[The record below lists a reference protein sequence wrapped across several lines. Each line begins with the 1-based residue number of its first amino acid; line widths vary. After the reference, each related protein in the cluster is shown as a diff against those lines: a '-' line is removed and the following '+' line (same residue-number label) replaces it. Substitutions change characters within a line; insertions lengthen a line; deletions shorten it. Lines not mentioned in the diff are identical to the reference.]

1 LVRSKSSKTQI
12 RGKKMKK
19 HLLAIAA
26 LAAIS
31 GSVAAQNVTVY
42 GVIDNAFQTQ
52 SKSGTNGT
60 AGRITSM
67 QRGGLVAPVWGFTGS
82 EDLGGGLKASF
93 DLQGYVDTD
102 TGVGNQFGGVFG
114 RASWVALTSSAG
126 TVKFGKQ
133 LDPAILAFYTT
144 DPRSIKETQSGLIT
158 WYTGAD
164 ARQLATADTDTTVNH
179 NQIANIFLANAVS
192 YSNSFNGLNVGIGYS
207 FGEKAGDQKANSVAS
222 LGVSYTASG
231 VTVSGTYSKNEGAN
245 SADTGKSQSERSS
258 FGLGYQV
265 TPTVKVKANYMKAEL
280 NSNLAVLYTD
290 NEVYGYGVEYQWN
303 PKNLFTVAYYD
314 GENKTVAND
323 TSKSII
329 VSNEYSLSKRT
340 TLYALA
346 SSHKGGSGYTR
357 AASMGTTSAN
367 TTTVVTQLGIA
378 HRF

>member
-1 LVRSKSSKTQI
+1 
-12 RGKKMKK
+12 MKK

-26 LAAIS
+26 LAAVS
-31 GSVAAQNVTVY
+31 GSVAAQNVTMY
-42 GVIDNAFQTQ
+42 GVIDNALQTQ
-52 SKSGTNGT
+52 SKSGTTGT

-126 TVKFGKQ
+126 TLKLGKQ
-133 LDPAILAFYTT
+133 LDPAVLAFAST
-144 DPRSIKETQSGLIT
+144 DPRGLKETQSGLIT

-164 ARQLATADTDTTVNH
+164 ARQSAAADTDTTVNY
-179 NQIANIFLANAVS
+179 NQVANIFIANAIT

-207 FGEKAGDQKANSVAS
+207 MGEKAGDNKANSVQTI
-222 LGVSYTASG
+222 GVSYTASG
-231 VTVSGTYSKNEGAN
+231 VTVSGSYSKNEGADSTN
-245 SADTGKSQSERSS
+245 TGKSQSERSS
-258 FGLGYQV
+258 FGLAYQV

-280 NSNLAVLYTD
+280 NANSGALYTD
-290 NEVYGYGVEYQWN
+290 NEVYGYGVEYNWN

-340 TLYALA
+340 TLYALV
-346 SSHKGGSGYTR
+346 SSHKGGSGFTR
-357 AASMGTTSAN
+357 AASMGTTSQN

>member
-1 LVRSKSSKTQI
+1 
-12 RGKKMKK
+12 MKK

-52 SKSGTNGT
+52 SKSSSTAKPNGT

-67 QRGGLVAPVWGFTGS
+67 AAGGLVAPVWGFTGS

-93 DLQGYVDTD
+93 DLQGYVTTD
-102 TGVGNQFGGVFG
+102 NGVGNQFGGVFG

-126 TVKFGKQ
+126 TVKLGKQ
-133 LDPAILAFYTT
+133 LDPALLAFYTT
-144 DPRSIKETQSGLIT
+144 DPRGIKESNSGLIT
-158 WYTGAD
+158 WLTGAD
-164 ARQLATADTDTTVNH
+164 ANQSASADATDATINH
-179 NQIANIFLANAVS
+179 NQVANIFIANS
-192 YSNSFNGLNVGIGYS
+192 ITYSNSFNGLNVGIGYS
-207 FGEKAGDQKANSVAS
+207 MGEKAGDNKANSVQTI
-222 LGVSYTASG
+222 GVSYTASG
-231 VTVSGTYSKNEGAN
+231 ATVSGTYSKNEGADPTN
-245 SADTGKSQSERSS
+245 TGKSQSERSS

-280 NSNLAVLYTD
+280 NANTGLLSVD

-314 GENKTVAND
+314 GENKKIAND
-323 TSKSII
+323 TSKSVV

-340 TLYALA
+340 TLYGLV
-346 SSHKGGSGYTR
+346 SSHKGGTGFSK
-357 AASMGTTSAN
+357 AANMLFTSAN

>member
-1 LVRSKSSKTQI
+1 
-12 RGKKMKK
+12 MKK

-31 GSVAAQNVTVY
+31 GSVAAQNVTMY
-42 GVIDNAFQTQ
+42 GVIDNGIQTQ
-52 SKSGTNGT
+52 SKTNATGTTTGT
-60 AGRITSM
+60 AGKTTTM
-67 QRGGLVAPVWGFTGS
+67 QSGGLVATVWGFTGS

-93 DLQGYVDTD
+93 DLQGYVTTD
-102 TGVGNQFGGVFG
+102 NGVGNQFGGVFG
-114 RASWVALTSSAG
+114 RASWVALSSSAG
-126 TVKFGKQ
+126 TLKLGKQ
-133 LDPAILAFYTT
+133 LDPALIAFAST
-144 DPRSIKETQSGLIT
+144 DPRGVKETQSGLIT

-164 ARQLATADTDTTVNH
+164 ATQSATASTTANS
-179 NQIANIFLANAVS
+179 NQVANIFIANAVT

-207 FGEKAGDQKANSVAS
+207 LGETAGDMKANSVQT

-231 VTVSGTYSKNEGAN
+231 VTVSGTYSKNEGPL
-245 SADTGKSQSERSS
+245 SADTGKYQSERSS

-280 NSNLAVLYTD
+280 SGSNSAVLIRE

-314 GENKTVAND
+314 GENKQIAND

-346 SSHKGGSGYTR
+346 SSHKGGSGYTY
-357 AASMGTTSAN
+357 AASMGTTSTN
-367 TTTVVTQLGIA
+367 LTTVVTQLGIA

>member
-1 LVRSKSSKTQI
+1 
-12 RGKKMKK
+12 MKK

-26 LAAIS
+26 LAAVS
-31 GSVAAQNVTVY
+31 GTVAAQNVTMY

-67 QRGGLVAPVWGFTGS
+67 QRGGLLAPVWGFTGT

-114 RASWVALTSSAG
+114 RASWVALSSSAG
-126 TVKFGKQ
+126 TLKLGKQ
-133 LDPAILAFYTT
+133 LDPAVLAFAST
-144 DPRSIKETQSGLIT
+144 DPRGLKETQSGLIT

-164 ARQLATADTDTTVNH
+164 ARQSASADTDTTVNH
-179 NQIANIFLANAVS
+179 NQVANIFIANAVT

-207 FGEKAGDQKANSVAS
+207 MGEKAGDNKANSVATVG
-222 LGVSYTASG
+222 LSYSASG
-231 VTVSGTYSKNEGAN
+231 VTVSGSYSKNEGADPTN
-245 SADTGKSQSERSS
+245 TNKSQSERSS
-258 FGLGYQV
+258 FGLAYQV
-265 TPTVKVKANYMKAEL
+265 MPNVKLKANYMKAEL
-280 NSNLAVLYTD
+280 NANTGLLSVD
-290 NEVYGYGVEYQWN
+290 NEVYGYGVEYNWS
-303 PKNLFTVAYYD
+303 PKNLLTVAYYD
-314 GENKTVAND
+314 GENKKLAND
-323 TSKSII
+323 TSKSVII
-329 VSNEYSLSKRT
+329 SNEYSLSKRT

-346 SSHKGGSGYTR
+346 SSHKGGTAYTS
-357 AASMGTTSAN
+357 AASMGTTSRN

>member
-1 LVRSKSSKTQI
+1 
-12 RGKKMKK
+12 
-19 HLLAIAA
+19 
-26 LAAIS
+26 
-31 GSVAAQNVTVY
+31 VY

-60 AGRITSM
+60 AGRITSLTS
-67 QRGGLVAPVWGFTGS
+67 GGLVAPVWGFTGS

-93 DLQGYVDTD
+93 DLQGYVTTD
-102 TGVGNQFGGVFG
+102 NGVGNQFGGVFG

-126 TVKFGKQ
+126 TVKLGKQ
-133 LDPAILAFYTT
+133 LDPALLAFYTT
-144 DPRSIKETQSGLIT
+144 DPRSIKESQSGLIT

-164 ARQLATADTDTTVNH
+164 ARQSAAADTDTTINH
-179 NQIANIFLANAVS
+179 NQVANIFLANAIT

-207 FGEKAGDQKANSVAS
+207 MGEKAGDNKANSVQTI
-222 LGVSYTASG
+222 GVSYTASG
-231 VTVSGTYSKNEGAN
+231 ATVSGTFSKNEGADPTN
-245 SADTGKSQSERSS
+245 TGKSQSERSS

-280 NSNLAVLYTD
+280 NANTGLLSVD

-314 GENKTVAND
+314 GENKKIAND

-346 SSHKGGSGYTR
+346 SSHKGGSAYTS

>member
-1 LVRSKSSKTQI
+1 
-12 RGKKMKK
+12 
-19 HLLAIAA
+19 
-26 LAAIS
+26 
-31 GSVAAQNVTVY
+31 
-42 GVIDNAFQTQ
+42 
-52 SKSGTNGT
+52 
-60 AGRITSM
+60 
-67 QRGGLVAPVWGFTGS
+67 
-82 EDLGGGLKASF
+82 
-93 DLQGYVDTD
+93 
-102 TGVGNQFGGVFG
+102 
-114 RASWVALTSSAG
+114 
-126 TVKFGKQ
+126 
-133 LDPAILAFYTT
+133 
-144 DPRSIKETQSGLIT
+144 
-158 WYTGAD
+158 
-164 ARQLATADTDTTVNH
+164 
-179 NQIANIFLANAVS
+179 
-192 YSNSFNGLNVGIGYS
+192 
-207 FGEKAGDQKANSVAS
+207 

>member
-52 SKSGTNGT
+52 SKSGTTGT
-60 AGRITSM
+60 DGRITSM

-164 ARQLATADTDTTVNH
+164 ANQSATSSSTANS

-207 FGEKAGDQKANSVAS
+207 FGEKAGDTKANSVVS
-222 LGVSYTASG
+222 TGVSYTASG
-231 VTVSGTYSKNEGAN
+231 FTISGTYSKNEGPL
-245 SADTGKSQSERSS
+245 SADTSKYQSERSS

-265 TPTVKVKANYMKAEL
+265 TPTVKVKANFMKAEL
-280 NSNLAVLYTD
+280 NDSTGVLDVD
-290 NEVYGYGVEYQWN
+290 NEVYGYGIEYQWN

-314 GENKTVAND
+314 GENKTTAND

-340 TLYALA
+340 TLYALV
-346 SSHKGGSGYTR
+346 SSHKGGSAYSA
-357 AASMGTTSAN
+357 AASMGTTSQN